1 MHGVRHNQEQEAAG
15 IPPDQSKGE
24 PSLLTV
30 HIAIIDHDMKGIEEY
45 PRGFLKTD
53 TVLALVGEV
62 LSLIP
67 FEPNFWHAIIVV
79 TFMQLYKPDEVQW
92 AH

>member
-1 MHGVRHNQEQEAAG
+1 MHGVSHDQEQEAAG
-15 IPPDQSKGE
+15 IAPDQSKGE

-30 HIAIIDHDMKGIEEY
+30 HNAITDHDVQGIEEY

-53 TVLALVGEV
+53 AVLALVGEV

-67 FEPNFWHAIIVV
+67 FEPNLWHAIIVV
-79 TFMQLYKPDEVQW
+79 TFMQIYKPDEVQW
-92 AH
+92 AQ

>member
-1 MHGVRHNQEQEAAG
+1 
-15 IPPDQSKGE
+15 
-24 PSLLTV
+24 
-30 HIAIIDHDMKGIEEY
+30 
-45 PRGFLKTD
+45 
-53 TVLALVGEV
+53 VLALVGEV